1 MGVLLHDVES
11 LEGMS
16 QVHGEIVAGKH
27 RNQVASGPVD
37 GLYICCCNICWL
49 DIICGGA
56 ITWLVPMPV
65 VGIRMEAAV
74 ILVIGLLVNPFVK
87 PFVSPFDM

>member
-1 MGVLLHDVES
+1 MGLVLMVSKSWGKMSRLH
-11 LEGMS
+11 L
-16 QVHGEIVAGKH
+16 EIVGH
-27 RNQVASGPVD
+27 RRQAVRGPVD
-37 GLYICCCNICWL
+37 GLYICCCNICWV

-56 ITWLVPMPV
+56 ITWDVPMPV

-87 PFVSPFDM
+87 PFVNTLDM